1 MWQLPSRWRFNIFRT
16 HVITSA
22 STVRQEKRLPM
33 TEGMGIEDLA
43 DLQIRQLVRHKSSLG
58 GWERVSTD
66 LYVFERF
73 KDGNV

>member
-1 MWQLPSRWRFNIFRT
+1 
-16 HVITSA
+16 
-22 STVRQEKRLPM
+22 M